1 MKKIIRTLTIAVLA
15 LVAVFACTFALAC
28 NGGDDNKGSTK
39 SDYNFTI
46 VYEDGTA
53 VNGQTDGINGGK
65 VATQICLPESA
76 GGMCVSLNIPKI
88 SIYPDA
94 KGKLSLSQAKVN
106 ELFGSTT
113 DVTVFA
119 FHVMAVPGHKADCE
133 VAVNG
138 KGDYKVTVTKN

>member
-1 MKKIIRTLTIAVLA
+1 MKKIIRTLTIAVIA
-15 LVAVFACTFALAC
+15 MVAVFACTFALAC
-28 NGGDDNKGSTK
+28 NGGSTAS

-53 VNGQTDGINGGK
+53 VNGQTDGVNGGK

-76 GGMCVSLNIPKI
+76 GGMCVSLNIEKI
-88 SIYPDA
+88 SIFAD
-94 KGKLSLSQAKVN
+94 KNGKLSLSQAKVN

-113 DVTVFA
+113 DVTVFS
-119 FHVMAVPGHKADCE
+119 FHVMAVPGHKSDCE

-138 KGDYKVTVTKN
+138 KGDYKVTVTK